1 MFTNDYKDSFG
12 TTYTS
17 AVYESA
23 QKNNKWSLAYTL
35 LYALSKNGMKY
46 ASAKTGKCSVINQ
59 TNLTPVCKIDAKTT
73 DDSGYLLITFNQVVL
88 KIGVAT
94 NSNAAGLKGAYIS
107 GIWVTDT
114 AGNTRGTLCKYESN
128 RNNTVPL
135 ASNGHVIY
143 SSYMPGMCG
152 WNNDPAVDEDKFRV
166 QTATFK
172 SAKDKNDILSLSFWG
187 GSTYMG
193 TITIFRAKDYFSSK
207 YKYGFGLHK
216 ICGLGNTFVFAD
228 GSDCKCSPVFN
239 NVGQFPG
246 KISKTCFFTG
256 IQFAG
261 LIGGI
266 NGIYQITDGAN
277 TITDLLP
284 GTKIT
289 VNGREF
295 QAVAP
300 SLFARTS

>member
-73 DDSGYLLITFNQVVL
+73 DDSGYLLVTFNQVVL

-94 NSNAAGLKGAYIS
+94 NSDGKGLKGAYIS

-114 AGNTRGTLCKYESN
+114 AGTTRGTLCKHIIN
-128 RNNTVPL
+128 INTTAPIVD
-135 ASNGHVIY
+135 GGQVVY
-143 SSYMPGMCG
+143 TSYMTGMCG

-166 QTATFK
+166 RTATFK

-216 ICGLGNTFVFAD
+216 ICDLGNAFVFAD
-228 GSDCKCSPVFN
+228 GTNCKCSPVFDD
-239 NVGQFPG
+239 VGQFPS

-256 IQFAG
+256 TQFAG

-266 NGIYQITDGAN
+266 NGIYQIMDGVN
-277 TITDLLP
+277 TIADLLP

>member
-88 KIGVAT
+88 KIGVGTAT
-94 NSNAAGLKGAYIS
+94 NSSYHNGAYIS

-114 AGNTRGTLCKYESN
+114 AGTTRGTLCKLDESADIKD
-128 RNNTVPL
+128 P
-135 ASNGHVIY
+135 Y
-143 SSYMPGMCG
+143 DSSKQVRYGLNCDGMCG

-256 IQFAG
+256 TQFAG